1 MDGNELVKLYEFGLG
16 ATKLNLRDITQEDS
30 LRPSP
35 GGANPLNWVVGHMV
49 ASRGLALRLLK
60 AEPIWD
66 AETAAMYS
74 GQEDAVFEPGR
85 ALPLER
91 LLADLDASQERLAT
105 ALRAATPELLATPA
119 RRGTVADTLVFLYF
133 HEGYHAGQLGLLRRF
148 LGKAGVIKAPRSA
161 G

>member
-49 ASRGLALRLLK
+49 ASRGLALRLLQ
-60 AEPIWD
+60 AEPVWD

-74 GQEDAVFEPGR
+74 GQEDAVFEPGC
-85 ALPLER
+85 ALPLEQ
-91 LLADLDASQERLAT
+91 LVAAVEASLARGGGAR
-105 ALRAATPELLATPA
+105 RAPTPEMLAAPS
-119 RRGTVADTLVFLYF
+119 RRGTVADTLVFLHF

-148 LGKAGVIKAPRSA
+148 LGKAGVIKPPKTAR
-161 G
+161 